1 MSNIIIAEN
10 DDPMNWS
17 PEKKKAI
24 YRYLQNEEMQEFR
37 EIMSRSVERME
48 SKVLEITQ
56 EMSTMKSDITN
67 FGTKEYIL
75 QNIYKNDYNSLE
87 RIGKQFN
94 PSLNK
99 LQMPELLRK
108 LKIIQQ
114 NFIEPVSDY
123 QKMNPPLAIKSPSTD
138 STGATRWNYHFN
150 SDRLWKLVCGK
161 LERLGLLE
169 KFLSLSTPKEIWNFI
184 NSL

>member
-1 MSNIIIAEN
+1 MNRLVLQN
-10 DDPMNWS
+10 DDPANWS

-56 EMSTMKSDITN
+56 EMSTMKNDITN

-75 QNIYKNDYNSLE
+75 QNIYKAEFNSLE

-94 PSLNK
+94 PTLNK
-99 LQMPELLRK
+99 SQMPELLRK
-108 LKIIQQ
+108 LGIIQRH
-114 NFIEPVSDY
+114 FIEPVSDY
-123 QKMNPPLAIKSPSTD
+123 QKMTPPLAIKSQGTD
-138 STGATRWNYHFN
+138 SNGVTRWHYHFH
-150 SDRLWKLVCGK
+150 SERLWKLVCGK
-161 LERLGLLE
+161 LERIGLLE
-169 KFLSLSTPKEIWNFI
+169 KFLSLGTPKEVWNFI